1 MITAEQVREYL
12 RIPYADDDSFIERII
27 KQGYDYLKDA
37 IDDYDELYRE
47 NQIFSGKCDMWV
59 LTHWTP
65 GAYDQRE
72 GMFTGKPEM
81 DYAARAMITQLQLY
95 RKDK

>member
-1 MITAEQVREYL
+1 MITAEQVKEYL

-37 IDDYDELYRE
+37 IDDYETLYAE
-47 NQIFSGKCDMWV
+47 NITFSGKCDMWV
-59 LTHWTP
+59 LTHWIP

-81 DYAARAMITQLQLY
+81 DYAARAMLTQLQLY
-95 RKDK
+95 RKDQ